1 MKQTMSLK
9 EQAEN
14 LRQIINQHNLCYFQN
29 DEPEVSDSEYDGLLR
44 ALQKLEADNP
54 ELITL
59 DSPTRRV
66 GAAPLK
72 GFEEVNHAVP
82 MLSLNNAFSDEELI
96 AFDLRIR
103 ERLKENVVSYI
114 AEPKLDG
121 LAISLLYKEG
131 VLVQAA
137 TRGDGKSGENVT
149 DNIRTIRDIPLQL
162 NGDFPPYFEV
172 RGEVFMAKE
181 SFENLNKQAET
192 KGEKLFANPRNAAAG
207 SLRQLDSKV
216 TASRALSFYCYGFG
230 AFPKQNLPKNQLEL
244 LKKFEQWGL
253 PISPEIAVIESI
265 KDCISYYEQ
274 MKAKRS
280 SLDYEIDGVVFK
292 VNDFSLQSKMGFI
305 ARAPRWAIARKFP
318 AEEAVTEVLDID
330 IQVGRT
336 GALTPVA
343 RLAPVF
349 VGGVTVTNATL
360 HNIDEIRRKDVRIG
374 DKVVVRRAGDVIP
387 EVVRVLLDKRTD
399 TASPFQF
406 PDSCPICGSAI
417 DIPVGES
424 VARCSGGLFCS
435 AQQKEAIKHFAS
447 RKAMDIDGLGSK
459 LVEQLVEQ
467 NLIQNAADLYT
478 LQIEQLSCLERMGEK
493 SAQNLIEGLEK
504 SKRTTLANFIF
515 SLGIRDV
522 GEVTA
527 QTLANHFGSLEAIK
541 AADEEALLMV
551 PDIGPIV
558 AKHLV
563 TFFQQPHNLEII
575 ERLQQC
581 AGIHWDNVII
591 EAGANKPLENKIVVL
606 TGTLEEFSRDQ
617 AKKALTAL
625 GAKITASIS
634 SKTDYLVAGTN
645 AGSKLEKATKLG
657 VTILNEKELGD
668 LLNKK

>member
-1 MKQTMSLK
+1 MKQTIALK
-9 EQAEN
+9 EQAES
-14 LRQIINQHNLCYFQN
+14 LRKIINHHNILYFQN
-29 DEPEVSDSEYDGLLR
+29 DEPEVSDSEYDALLR

-72 GFEEVNHAVP
+72 EFEEVSHAVP
-82 MLSLNNAFSDEELI
+82 MLSLNNAFSDEELV

-103 ERLKENVVSYI
+103 ERLEENLVTYI

-121 LAISLLYKEG
+121 LAVSLLYIEG
-131 VLVQAA
+131 ILVQAA
-137 TRGDGKSGENVT
+137 TRGDGKSGENIT
-149 DNIRTIRDIPLQL
+149 ENIRTVRDIPLQL
-162 NGDFPPYFEV
+162 KGDFPLHFEV
-172 RGEVFMAKE
+172 RGEVFMSKK
-181 SFENLNKQAET
+181 SFEKLNKQAEE

-216 TASRALSFYCYGFG
+216 TANRALSFYCYGFG
-230 AFPKQNLPKNQLEL
+230 AFPEQSLPKNQLAL
-244 LKKFEQWGL
+244 LKKLGQWGL
-253 PISPEIAVIESI
+253 PISPEIKTVQSI
-265 KDCISYYEQ
+265 SDCISYYQQ
-274 MKAKRS
+274 MEVKRS
-280 SLDYEIDGVVFK
+280 SLGYEIDGVVFK
-292 VNDFSLQSKMGFI
+292 VNDYSLQNKMGFI

-318 AEEAVTEVLDID
+318 AEEAVTELLDID

-387 EVVRVLLDKRTD
+387 EVARVLLDKRTE
-399 TASPFQF
+399 TAQLFQF

-417 DIPVGES
+417 DKPEGES

-459 LVEQLVEQ
+459 LVEQLVEH
-467 NLIQNAADLYT
+467 NLIQNVADLYT
-478 LQIEQLSCLERMGEK
+478 LQIEQLSSLERMGEK
-493 SAQNLIEGLEK
+493 SAHNLIAGLEK
-504 SKRTTLANFIF
+504 SKQTTLASFIF

-527 QTLANHFGSLEAIK
+527 QTLANHFGSLEAIQ
-541 AADEEALLMV
+541 AADEEVLLTV
-551 PDIGPIV
+551 PDVGPIV

-575 ERLQQC
+575 ERLQQD

-591 EAGANKPLENKIVVL
+591 ETGENKPLENKIFVL
-606 TGTLEEFSRDQ
+606 TGTLEQFSRDQ
-617 AKKALTAL
+617 AKKSLAAL
-625 GAKITASIS
+625 GAKITGSIS
-634 SKTDYLVAGTN
+634 SKTDYLIAGTN